1 MSDTLDMTGNNKSKT
16 TLALIAPRHEYVSRI
31 SSTTFNARETKKQRK
46 REIHRGDVQIKI

>member
-31 SSTTFNARETKKQRK
+31 SSTTFNSKKQRK
-46 REIHRGDVQIKI
+46 REIHRSDVHIKI